1 VPNSLAAR
9 GQGVGAVQQQLTPY
23 AQESEGSRKNRGT
36 RRVSVYIG
44 VTVLLAAAL
53 LVAVNTSRDK
63 TPSPIRLVQPKAA
76 PTCTTPPDGFLWSK
90 TVDDTTFQVCISQ
103 EGNINQIWYP
113 HPADYLSAISLDGYC
128 LQDGTSSTVYR
139 DFSAAGVSTSG
150 FGPATLTV
158 GPSSNNYNPIIMTR
172 STLDGRWQLSEYI
185 KINFQPRSVF
195 VGMTVKNIDTTDHY
209 VQGLRF
215 VRPTEPALP
224 TYPSEYN
231 EYGQGSP
238 FGRTGQ
244 ARPSGTGA
252 GRNSLLFGPTQGSGL
267 VLTQKW
273 VDFQGAGGS
282 GNRCSYQPNEWGLVT
297 GGDRVFVGGLF
308 PGANP
313 TLQLLHLAPGES
325 GSIGKFVYRMV

>member
-1 VPNSLAAR
+1 M
-9 GQGVGAVQQQLTPY
+9 QQQLTLY
-23 AQESEGSRKNRGT
+23 AQEPDAGHKRRSA
-36 RRVSVYIG
+36 RRVSVYVGLAVVLTTASFVAIG
-44 VTVLLAAAL
+44 ANGGKAP
-53 LVAVNTSRDK
+53 SR
-63 TPSPIRLVQPKAA
+63 IRIVQPKAA

-103 EGNINQIWYP
+103 EGNINQIWY
-113 HPADYLSAISLDGYC
+113 HYPADYLRAVSLDGYC
-128 LQDGTSSTVYR
+128 LVDAGSSPSIIYK
-139 DFSAAGVSTSG
+139 DFNAAGVSSSG

-172 STLDGRWQLSEYI
+172 STLDGRYQLSEYI
-185 KINFQPRSVF
+185 KINFQPRSIF

-215 VRPTEPALP
+215 VRPIETGAP
-224 TYPSEYN
+224 TYRDEYN
-231 EYGQGSP
+231 EYGHGSP

-244 ARPSGTGA
+244 ARTSAPGA
-252 GRNSLLFGPTQGSGL
+252 GANSLLFGPTQSSGL

-273 VDFQGAGGS
+273 ADFQGTGGS
-282 GNRCSYQPNEWGLVT
+282 GQRCSYQPYEFGPVT

-313 TLQLLHLAPGES
+313 TLQLLQLAPGES